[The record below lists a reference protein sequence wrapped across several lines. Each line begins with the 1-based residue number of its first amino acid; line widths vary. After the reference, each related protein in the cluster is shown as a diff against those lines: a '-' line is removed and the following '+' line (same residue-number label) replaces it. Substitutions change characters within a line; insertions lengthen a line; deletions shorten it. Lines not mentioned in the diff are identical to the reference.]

1 MSTQTELDS
10 MVARRQERLNIVAT
24 THTPSGK
31 TIDWVP
37 IESQTTDG
45 EIATPPPVGLPS
57 PDRDPE
63 RPTAAVGFEMHDL
76 AAAERGPSGTVP
88 VLRPSAQALTVGPK
102 KGGILVNRER
112 AQGILDLRDET
123 TDPNPFR
130 YFHCT
135 ASQSTTSYGLDT
147 ALNVWDPAVGGPGDD
162 HSISQVWLQNYDKPQ
177 SQSVE
182 AGWTIDNSLDGDATA
197 HVFTYFTTNGYSS
210 DGDNVGGYNQL
221 HQGWVQYD
229 ANLHPGVRING
240 ASTYGGG
247 QLEVSIKFQLYQ
259 GNWWFAL
266 QNIWLGYYPGSLF
279 GGGIGDHVSWNAF
292 GGEVY
297 SSAADPQST
306 TDQMGSGHKAE
317 AGWTRAA
324 YQRLM
329 RLQTDGNGTM
339 TNADSLSTSTDTSSG
354 ASGDY
359 DIAYTANGGNWGSYF
374 FYGGPAA

>member
-1 MSTQTELDS
+1 MSTETGPDYLL
-10 MVARRQERLNIVAT
+10 AKRQERLNIVAT

-31 TIDWVP
+31 TVDWVP

-45 EIATPPPVGLPS
+45 DIATPPPALPPS
-57 PDRDPE
+57 GYRDPE
-63 RPTAAVGFEMHDL
+63 RPTQAVSFEMHDL

-88 VLRPSAQALTVGPK
+88 VLRPSAEALTVGPK

-112 AQGILDLRDET
+112 ARGILDLEDET

-135 ASQSTTSYGLDT
+135 ASQSTTTYGLDT
-147 ALNVWDPAVGGPGDD
+147 ALNVWDPVVGSGD

-177 SQSVE
+177 LQSVE
-182 AGWTIDNSLDGDATA
+182 AGWTVDSLLNGDTIA
-197 HVFTYFTTNGYSS
+197 HVFTYFTTNGYTK
-210 DGDNVGGYNQL
+210 DDDNVGGYNQL

-247 QLEVSIKFQLYQ
+247 QLEVSIKFQLFE
-259 GNWWFAL
+259 GNWWFSL
-266 QNIWLGYYPGSLF
+266 QNIWLGYYPGTLF

-317 AGWTRAA
+317 AGWTQAA
-324 YQRLM
+324 FQRLM
-329 RLQTDGNGTM
+329 RLQTDRNGSM
-339 TNADSLSTSTDTSSG
+339 ANAASLSTSTDTSSG
-354 ASGDY
+354 ATGNY
-359 DIAYTANGGNWGSYF
+359 DIAYTANGGNWGSYD
-374 FYGGPAA
+374 FYGGPSA